1 MRPGRARLVREFPG
15 ESPVYLS
22 LDTSEGPKTYALGPE
37 FRVRPDPDF
46 LAEAKALL
54 GGAAVI

>member
-1 MRPGRARLVREFPG
+1 MFLA
-15 ESPVYLS
+15 

-37 FRVRPDPDF
+37 FKVRADSDF

-54 GGAAVI
+54 GGAAVV